1 MSSLR
6 LDEILV
12 ILLDHDDRDLA
23 FYACGALVN
32 LAADP
37 ESIPRLT
44 DATPAVPKLTKLL
57 ADAPA
62 DDARALFFF

>member
-1 MSSLR
+1 MASLR

-12 ILLDHDDRDLA
+12 ILLDHDDRDLV

-37 ESIPRLT
+37 DCIPRLT
-44 DATPAVPKLTKLL
+44 DSTPAVQKLTKLL
-57 ADAPA
+57 ADAPSN
-62 DDARALFFF
+62 DSQPHKF